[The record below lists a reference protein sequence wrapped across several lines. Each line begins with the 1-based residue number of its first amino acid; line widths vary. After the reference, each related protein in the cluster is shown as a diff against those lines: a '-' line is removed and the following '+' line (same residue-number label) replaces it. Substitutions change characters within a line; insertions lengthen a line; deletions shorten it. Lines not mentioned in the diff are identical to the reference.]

1 MATPPQVCRLYS
13 KSSKNF
19 LLWQDYLQTFPKVAF
34 MWQRNSQRFKNAVL
48 DTFGF
53 PEGKLPV
60 RYLGVLVHLHKAL
73 TNYIPLVDNIT
84 SRIKSW
90 IAQFLSFAGWIQLI
104 QAVLHSIQSYWNGL
118 FILPKKVIHQV
129 EQLLQDFFE
138 KEWSYL
144 VEEGGL
150 GIKRLDTWN
159 VASMSTISYIVLGLL
174 GQSKSPERLVLMG
187 Y

>member
-1 MATPPQVCRLYS
+1 M
-13 KSSKNF
+13 
-19 LLWQDYLQTFPKVAF
+19 
-34 MWQRNSQRFKNAVL
+34 
-48 DTFGF
+48 
-53 PEGKLPV
+53 
-60 RYLGVLVHLHKAL
+60 
-73 TNYIPLVDNIT
+73 
-84 SRIKSW
+84 
-90 IAQFLSFAGWIQLI
+90 
-104 QAVLHSIQSYWNGL
+104 
-118 FILPKKVIHQV
+118 

-174 GQSKSPERLVLMG
+174 GQSKSPKRLVLMG